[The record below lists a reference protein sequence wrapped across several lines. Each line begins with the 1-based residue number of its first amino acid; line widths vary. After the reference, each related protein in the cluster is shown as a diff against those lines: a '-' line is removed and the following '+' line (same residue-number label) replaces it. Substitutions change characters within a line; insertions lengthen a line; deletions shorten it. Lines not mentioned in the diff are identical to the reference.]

1 MNHITILLAEDHKIV
16 REGLRD
22 LLKLEADFE
31 VVGEAE
37 DGRQAV
43 ACASK
48 LHPDV
53 IVMDIAMPFLN
64 GLEATRQILKSEPNS
79 RILVL
84 SSHGDDAYIDQ
95 AKAYGGSGFLV
106 KQTDIHLLPK
116 AIRDVHA
123 NLSFVCPSR
132 PAPIAQP

>member
-1 MNHITILLAEDHKIV
+1 MNPITILLAEDHKIV

-22 LLKLEADFE
+22 LLKLETDFK
-31 VVGEAE
+31 VIGEAE

-43 ACASK
+43 AFANK

-53 IVMDIAMPFLN
+53 IVMDMAMPVLN
-64 GLEATRQILKSEPNS
+64 GLEATRQIMKAEPNS

-95 AKAYGGSGFLV
+95 ARAYGSSGYLV

-116 AIRDVHA
+116 AIRDVFS
-123 NLSFVCPSR
+123 NSPFVCPSR
-132 PAPIAQP
+132 PARVAGP

>member
-1 MNHITILLAEDHKIV
+1 MNPITILLAEDHKIV

-22 LLKLEADFE
+22 LLKLEADFK
-31 VVGEAE
+31 VIGEAE

-43 ACASK
+43 AYASK

-53 IVMDIAMPFLN
+53 IVMDVAMPLLN
-64 GLEATRQILKSEPNS
+64 GLEATRQILKAAPNS

-95 AKAYGGSGFLV
+95 ARAYGGSGYLV

-123 NLSFVCPSR
+123 NSSFVCPSR
-132 PAPIAQP
+132 PARVARP

>member
-16 REGLRD
+16 RDGLRD
-22 LLKLEADFE
+22 LLKLEEDFE
-31 VVGEAE
+31 VIGEAE

-43 ACASK
+43 DYANK

-53 IVMDIAMPFLN
+53 IVMDVAMPLLN
-64 GLEATRQILKSEPNS
+64 GLEATRQILKAAPNS
-79 RILVL
+79 RVLVL
-84 SSHGDDAYIDQ
+84 SSHMDDAYIDQ
-95 AKAYGGSGFLV
+95 ARACGGSGYLI

-123 NLSFVCPSR
+123 NSTFVCPSR
-132 PAPIAQP
+132 PASIARA

>member
-16 REGLRD
+16 REGLREF
-22 LLKLEADFE
+22 LKLEADFE
-31 VVGEAE
+31 VIGEAE

-43 ACASK
+43 AYARK

-95 AKAYGGSGFLV
+95 AQAYGGSGFLV

-116 AIRDVHA
+116 AIRDVYA
-123 NLSFVCPSR
+123 NSSFVCPSR
-132 PAPIAQP
+132 SAPMNRS

>member
-1 MNHITILLAEDHKIV
+1 MNPITILLAEDHKIV

-22 LLKLEADFE
+22 LLKLETDFK
-31 VVGEAE
+31 VIGEAE

-43 ACASK
+43 AFASK
-48 LHPDV
+48 HNPDV
-53 IVMDIAMPFLN
+53 IVMDMAMPVLN
-64 GLEATRQILKSEPNS
+64 GLEATRQIMKAAPNS

-95 AKAYGGSGFLV
+95 ARAYGGSGYLV

-116 AIRDVHA
+116 AIRDVFS
-123 NLSFVCPSR
+123 NLPFVCPSR
-132 PAPIAQP
+132 PAKVALP